1 MKEYTGTITKFIS
14 GWDRL
19 IAFEVETEIGL
30 IETEFFNPPTTPN
43 IGQKAKVVQNKNG
56 EWELQHWWD

>member
-1 MKEYTGTITKFIS
+1 MKEYTGTITKVIS

-30 IETEFFNPPTTPN
+30 IKTEFCNPPTTPD
-43 IGQKAKVVQNKNG
+43 IGQKAKVVQTDG
-56 EWELQHWWD
+56 GIWELHDWWD